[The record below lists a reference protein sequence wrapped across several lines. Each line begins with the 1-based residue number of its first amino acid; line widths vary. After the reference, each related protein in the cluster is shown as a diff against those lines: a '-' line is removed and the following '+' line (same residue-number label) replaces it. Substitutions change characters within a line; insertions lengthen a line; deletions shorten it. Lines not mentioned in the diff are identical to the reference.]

1 MLASAIE
8 YGLDG
13 LRKVIVC
20 VHVFVCVR
28 TLVMDHQYVS
38 MCVCMY
44 MYCVYCMF
52 VMVSKIYLV
61 HNTKLGNC
69 DTGQHVNNY

>member
-20 VHVFVCVR
+20 VCVHVF
-28 TLVMDHQYVS
+28 
-38 MCVCMY
+38 MCVYAHWLWTTGMCP
-44 MYCVYCMF
+44 CVYACIC
-52 VMVSKIYLV
+52 VLCVL
-61 HNTKLGNC
+61 
-69 DTGQHVNNY
+69 HVCNGEQNIFSI